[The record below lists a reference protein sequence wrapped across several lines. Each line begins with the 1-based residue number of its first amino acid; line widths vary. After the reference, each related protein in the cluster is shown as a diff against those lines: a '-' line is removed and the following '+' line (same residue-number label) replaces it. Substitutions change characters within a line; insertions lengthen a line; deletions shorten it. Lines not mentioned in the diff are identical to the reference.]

1 MIKFND
7 FSFYYP
13 DSLQPS
19 LDKIDVE
26 IEEGE
31 FLVITGPSGGGKST
45 FLRSINGLV
54 PNFYGGKIKGEVIVH
69 GKNASETPTNQMSEL
84 VGMVF
89 QDPENQLI
97 SNRVEREIA
106 FGMEN
111 LCFPNDLMKKRIEE
125 ALDAVNISRLRNR
138 TTSELSGGQKQKVA
152 IASALA
158 MHPCI
163 LLLDE
168 PTSELDPRSAEE
180 VLNVIEKINDELG
193 ITILLVE
200 HRLER
205 VIHHVDRMLMIDG
218 GRVIYDG
225 SPRKIKSAHIENW
238 KVGLPPVTRLSLHFK
253 DKIANN
259 GIPLTVKEARL
270 ALKDVLS
277 NPKKNIAWERKNSS
291 RKVSISMEKVFFS
304 YDGEKDVLKNISFK
318 VYEGDMIA
326 LMGKN
331 ASGKTTLVKL
341 MNGLVKQRKGKIELF
356 GKKIND
362 YSLDEL
368 IQKVGI
374 VFQDPNLHLFNDTV
388 QEEVAF
394 VLRNLGMEKELI
406 DKKVEEIL
414 KRFKIYQY
422 RNSYPHDLSGGER
435 QRVALASVLVSEPEI
450 LILDEPT
457 RGMDYFL
464 KKELISYL
472 KEKAK
477 TAIMVTH
484 DVETAAEFADRVVLL
499 SEGNIISDG
508 NKREVLSKAL
518 LFSPQ
523 INRLVQPYAKYGI
536 PDDTLTVEEILK
548 VVE

>member
-13 DSLQPS
+13 DSVIPS
-19 LDKIDVE
+19 LDKINVRID
-26 IEEGE
+26 EGE

-45 FLRSINGLV
+45 FLRAINGLI
-54 PNFYGGKIKGEVIVH
+54 PNFYGGKISGDVLVQ
-69 GKNASETPTNQMSEL
+69 GKNASETPTNEMSEL

-97 SNRVEREIA
+97 SNQVEREIA

-111 LCFPNDLMKKRIEE
+111 LCFSQELMRKRIEE

-158 MHPCI
+158 MHPSI

-218 GRVIYDG
+218 GRLIYDG

-253 DKIANN
+253 DKIINN

-277 NPKKNIAWERKNSS
+277 NPKDNISWDRKNSS
-291 RKVSISMEKVFFS
+291 GKVSISMDKVFFS

-341 MNGLVKQRKGKIELF
+341 MNGLVKQRKGRIELF

-374 VFQDPNLHLFNDTV
+374 VFQDPNLHLFNETV
-388 QEEVAF
+388 REEVAF
-394 VLRNLGMEKELI
+394 VLRNLGMEKE
-406 DKKVEEIL
+406 
-414 KRFKIYQY
+414 
-422 RNSYPHDLSGGER
+422 
-435 QRVALASVLVSEPEI
+435 
-450 LILDEPT
+450 
-457 RGMDYFL
+457 
-464 KKELISYL
+464 
-472 KEKAK
+472 
-477 TAIMVTH
+477 
-484 DVETAAEFADRVVLL
+484 
-499 SEGNIISDG
+499 
-508 NKREVLSKAL
+508 
-518 LFSPQ
+518 
-523 INRLVQPYAKYGI
+523 
-536 PDDTLTVEEILK
+536 
-548 VVE
+548 

>member
-1 MIKFND
+1 MIRFND

-13 DSLQPS
+13 EAAKPS
-19 LDKIDVE
+19 LDRINVR
-26 IEEGE
+26 ISEGE

-45 FLRSINGLV
+45 FLRSINGLI
-54 PNFYGGKIKGEVIVH
+54 PNFYGGRISGTVLVN
-69 GKNASETPTNQMSEL
+69 GRNASETPTKEMSET

-97 SNRVEREIA
+97 SNDVEREIA

-111 LCFPNDLMKKRIEE
+111 LCFSKELMRKRIEE
-125 ALDAVNISRLRNR
+125 ALDAVNITRLRNR

-158 MHPCI
+158 THPDI

-168 PTSELDPRSAEE
+168 PTSELDPRSAES

-193 ITILLVE
+193 LTILLVE

-205 VIHHVDRMLMIDG
+205 VIHHVDRMLMIDHG
-218 GRVIYDG
+218 KLIYDG
-225 SPRKIKSAHIENW
+225 SPRKIKSANVESW
-238 KVGLPPVTRLSLHFK
+238 KVGLPPVTRLSLHFQERLS
-253 DKIANN
+253 N
-259 GIPLTVKEARL
+259 GLPLTVKEARTS
-270 ALKDVLS
+270 LS
-277 NPKKNIAWERKNSS
+277 DILSAPKNKVNWGRVNPSG
-291 RKVSISMEKVFFS
+291 KVCLSMDKVYFS
-304 YDGEKDVLKNISFK
+304 YDGEKDVLKNISFD

-341 MNGLVKQRKGKIELF
+341 MNGLVKPRKGKVLLF
-356 GKKIND
+356 GKKISD
-362 YSLDEL
+362 YELSDL

-388 QEEVAF
+388 EEEVAF
-394 VLRNLGMEKELI
+394 VLRNLEMKEELI
-406 DKKVEEIL
+406 DKKVNSIL
-414 KRFKIYQY
+414 KQFKIDQY
-422 RNSYPHDLSGGER
+422 RKSYPHDLSGGER
-435 QRVALASVLVSEPEI
+435 QRVALASVLVSEPEM

-472 KEKAK
+472 KERAK
-477 TAIMVTH
+477 TVIMVTH
-484 DVETAAEFADRVVLL
+484 DIETAGEFAERVVLV
-499 SEGNIISDG
+499 SEGSIISDG
-508 NKREVLSKAL
+508 NKRDVLSKAL

-536 PDDTLTVEEILK
+536 PDDTLTVDELLEVIG
-548 VVE
+548 

>member
-1 MIKFND
+1 MIEFKD
-7 FSFYYP
+7 FSFFYP
-13 DSLQPS
+13 DSKKPS
-19 LDKIDVE
+19 LDKINVTID
-26 IEEGE
+26 EGE

-45 FLRSINGLV
+45 FLRSINGLI
-54 PNFYGGKIKGEVIVH
+54 PNFYGGKISGEVIVN
-69 GKNASETPTNQMSEL
+69 GKNASKTPTNKMSEM

-89 QDPENQLI
+89 QDPENQLV
-97 SNRVEREIA
+97 STQVEREIA

-111 LCFPNDLMKKRIEE
+111 LCFSKELMQKRIEE

-152 IASALA
+152 IASVLA
-158 MHPCI
+158 THPDI

-168 PTSELDPRSAEE
+168 PTSELDPRSAES

-193 ITILLVE
+193 LTILLVE

-218 GRVIYDG
+218 GRMIYDG
-225 SPRKIKSAHIENW
+225 SPRKIRSAHVENW
-238 KVGLPPVTRLSLHFK
+238 KVGLPPVTRLSLHFQ
-253 DKIANN
+253 DKIQNN

-270 ALKDVLS
+270 ALRDILS
-277 NPKKNIAWERKNSS
+277 NPKNKILWEKKKSS
-291 RKVSISMEKVFFS
+291 DKVSISMDKVFFS

-341 MNGLVKQRKGKIELF
+341 MNGLVKQRKGKMLLF

-362 YSLDEL
+362 YPLEEL

-374 VFQDPNLHLFNDTV
+374 VFQDPNLHHFNDTV

-394 VLRNLGMEKELI
+394 VLKNLGVKQEII
-406 DKKVEEIL
+406 DKKVEAIL
-414 KRFKIYQY
+414 KKFKIYQY

-457 RGMDYFL
+457 RGMDYYL

-477 TAIMVTH
+477 TSIMVTH
-484 DVETAAEFADRVVLL
+484 DIETAAEFADRVVLL
-499 SEGNIISDG
+499 SEGNIVSDG
-508 NKREVLSKAL
+508 NKRDVLSKAL

-523 INRLVQPYAKYGI
+523 INRLIQPYTKYGI
-536 PDDTLTVEEILK
+536 PDDTLTVEEVLEVI
-548 VVE
+548 

>member
-1 MIKFND
+1 
-7 FSFYYP
+7 
-13 DSLQPS
+13 
-19 LDKIDVE
+19 V
-26 IEEGE
+26 
-31 FLVITGPSGGGKST
+31 LV
-45 FLRSINGLV
+45 N
-54 PNFYGGKIKGEVIVH
+54 
-69 GKNASETPTNQMSEL
+69 GKNASETPTNEMSET

-97 SNRVEREIA
+97 SNEVEREIA

-111 LCFPNDLMKKRIEE
+111 LCFPKELMRKRIEE
-125 ALDAVNISRLRNR
+125 ALDAVNITRLRNR

-158 MHPCI
+158 THPDI

-168 PTSELDPRSAEE
+168 PTSELDPRSAES

-193 ITILLVE
+193 LTILLVE

-205 VIHHVDRMLMIDG
+205 VIHHVDRMLMIDH
-218 GRVIYDG
+218 GRLTYDG
-225 SPRKIKSAHIENW
+225 SPRKIKSAHFEDW
-238 KVGLPPVTRLSLHFK
+238 KVGLPPVTRLSLHFQ
-253 DKIANN
+253 DKLSN
-259 GIPLTVKEARL
+259 GLPLTVKEART
-270 ALKDVLS
+270 ALSDVLIS
-277 NPKKNIAWERKNSS
+277 PKNKISWERGKSS
-291 RKVSISMEKVFFS
+291 GKVCLSMDKVYFS
-304 YDGEKDVLKNISFK
+304 YDHEKDVLKNISFD

-341 MNGLVKQRKGKIELF
+341 MNGLVKPRKGKVLLF
-356 GKKIND
+356 GKKISD
-362 YSLDEL
+362 YEL
-368 IQKVGI
+368 SDLIKKVGI

-388 QEEVAF
+388 EEEVAF
-394 VLRNLGMEKELI
+394 VLRNLEMDEELI
-406 DKKVEEIL
+406 DKKVDGIL
-414 KRFKIYQY
+414 KQFKIHQY
-422 RNSYPHDLSGGER
+422 RKSYPHDLSGGER
-435 QRVALASVLVSEPEI
+435 QRVALASVLVSEPEM

-477 TAIMVTH
+477 TVIMVTH
-484 DVETAAEFADRVVLL
+484 DIETAAEFAERVVLV
-499 SEGNIISDG
+499 SEGSIISDG
-508 NKREVLSKAL
+508 NKRDVLSKAL

-536 PDDTLTVEEILK
+536 PDDTLTVGELLEVIG
-548 VVE
+548 

>member
-1 MIKFND
+1 MIEFND
-7 FSFYYP
+7 FSFFYP
-13 DSLQPS
+13 DAKSPS
-19 LDKIDVE
+19 LDNINVQ
-26 IEEGE
+26 ISEGE

-45 FLRSINGLV
+45 FLRSINGLI
-54 PNFYGGKIKGEVIVH
+54 PNFYGGKISGEVIVH

-97 SNRVEREIA
+97 SSRVEREIA

-111 LCFPNDLMKKRIEE
+111 LCFPESLMKKRIEE

-138 TTSELSGGQKQKVA
+138 ITSELSGGQKQKVA
-152 IASALA
+152 IASALS
-158 MHPCI
+158 MHPSI

-193 ITILLVE
+193 LTILLVE

-205 VIHHVDRMLMIDG
+205 VIHHVDRMLLIDDG
-218 GRVIYDG
+218 KLLYDG

-253 DKIANN
+253 DRLTN
-259 GIPLTVKEARL
+259 GLPLTVKEARL
-270 ALKDVLS
+270 SLKDVLS
-277 NPKKNIAWERKNSS
+277 NPGKNVTWSKKESS
-291 RKVSISMEKVFFS
+291 GKICLSMEKVYFS
-304 YDGEKDVLKNISFK
+304 YDGEKDVLKNVSFN

-341 MNGLVKQRKGKIELF
+341 MNGLVKQRKGKVLLF
-356 GKKIND
+356 GKKISD
-362 YSLDEL
+362 YSLDDL

-388 QEEVAF
+388 EEEVAF
-394 VLRNLGMEKELI
+394 VLRNLEMDQKTI
-406 DKKVEEIL
+406 DKKVSDIL
-414 KRFKIYQY
+414 KRFKIYEY
-422 RNSYPHDLSGGER
+422 RNSYPHDLSGGQR
-435 QRVALASVLVSEPEI
+435 QRVALASVLVSEPEV

-457 RGMDYFL
+457 RGMDYYL
-464 KKELISYL
+464 KQELISFL
-472 KEKAK
+472 REKSK
-477 TAIMVTH
+477 TVIMITH

-508 NKREVLSKAL
+508 NKRDVLSKAL

-523 INRLVQPYAKYGI
+523 INRLVQPYAKNGI
-536 PDDTLTVEEILK
+536 PDDTLTVEEILE
-548 VVE
+548 VVG